1 MLTLIDQVSKYRHNG
16 TRNARY
22 KCQFNME
29 EEEEEEGD
37 NGTIKSDKI
46 KSEWGDDATSE
57 LHYAPTRKAEKKTN
71 GENSE
76 SYLSFR
82 NAQSRKETEQLPSPL
97 TPHPTPVPPHSPSA
111 AGKLKANRFLIL
123 F

>member
-37 NGTIKSDKI
+37 NRTIKSDKI

-57 LHYAPTRKAEKKTN
+57 LHYAPTRKAEKKPTGKIQN
-71 GENSE
+71 LIFRFETLSLGKKQNNS
-76 SYLSFR
+76 
-82 NAQSRKETEQLPSPL
+82 PPL
-97 TPHPTPVPPHSPSA
+97 
-111 AGKLKANRFLIL
+111 
-123 F
+123 